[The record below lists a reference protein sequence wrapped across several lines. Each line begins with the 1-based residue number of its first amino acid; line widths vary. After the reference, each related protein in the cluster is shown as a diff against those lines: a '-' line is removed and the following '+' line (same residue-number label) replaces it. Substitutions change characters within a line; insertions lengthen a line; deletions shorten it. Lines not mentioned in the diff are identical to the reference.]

1 MFYFCFPTFYHSCQ
15 SFLRRQP
22 FVIAFHTISCSQNI
36 QNLYSLVLKKV
47 QKHQSSTCVPIQKIL
62 GRLKILDIKA
72 RFYLLTR
79 ISNLSLNC
87 KCHVLPSN
95 SIPHILMHTFKDIQI
110 ICGFVLYSST
120 LTCPWQMWIFSNVDF
135 FKRGFFSNVDFFKSG
150 SFQMGIF

>member
-120 LTCPWQMWIFSNVDF
+120 FN
-135 FKRGFFSNVDFFKSG
+135 
-150 SFQMGIF
+150 

>member
-47 QKHQSSTCVPIQKIL
+47 QNTRYRRAYLYKIL

-120 LTCPWQMWIFSNVDF
+120 LTCPWQMWIFSSVDF
-135 FKRGFFSNVDFFKSG
+135 SKVDLFKCGVFKCGFF
-150 SFQMGIF
+150 

>member
-1 MFYFCFPTFYHSCQ
+1 MFYLCFPTFYHSCQ

-22 FVIAFHTISCSQNI
+22 FVIAFHTISCSQNKI
-36 QNLYSLVLKKV
+36 QNLYPRYSLVHLVAKI
-47 QKHQSSTCVPIQKIL
+47 TRFRCAYLYEIL
-62 GRLKILDIKA
+62 GRLKILDIKV

-120 LTCPWQMWIFSNVDF
+120 FN
-135 FKRGFFSNVDFFKSG
+135 
-150 SFQMGIF
+150 